1 MKILFCHN
9 FYSQRGGEDAVAQK
23 ELEMLRQAG
32 HTVVPFLKDSAVIA
46 DYSPW
51 KKLCAFLGGF
61 YNWKLAHEL
70 SDIIDKEKPDVAQ
83 VHNVFPLLSP
93 TIYLVLHVKKV
104 PIVQTVHNFRFFCPN
119 GLLFCYGRPCE
130 RKPNQSMLRCVSRRC
145 LRNSKLYTLWYAL
158 ILRFH
163 YILGT
168 FKKIDCIITLNKFS
182 ARLYR
187 HAGFGT
193 VCAKPNGS
201 DATPDPEAKCEG
213 YFLFVGRFSQEKGIM
228 TMLKA
233 VSGLN
238 VPVKMIGN
246 GPLDE
251 EVAAY
256 MKEHPNPNVTFL
268 GYQPP
273 DVCNYYMA
281 RALVTV
287 FPSECYE
294 NCPVTVI
301 DSLRLGTPVLASR
314 IGGLP
319 ALLPPGVG
327 WLFTPGDIEELK
339 ERIKDL
345 YARHDELIS
354 MREKVAA
361 YGEREFSKEA
371 NLARL
376 IEIYNYAISKRNGGN
391 PLLLPGMLDDEL

>member
-1 MKILFCHN
+1 M
-9 FYSQRGGEDAVAQK
+9 
-23 ELEMLRQAG
+23 EMLRQAG
-32 HTVVPFLKDSAVIA
+32 HTVVPFLKDSALIA

-51 KKLCAFLGGF
+51 KKLCAFFGGF
-61 YNWKLAHEL
+61 YNWKTAHEL
-70 SDIIDKEKPDVAQ
+70 SDIIDREKPDVAH

-93 TIYLVLHVKKV
+93 TVYLVLHVKGV

-119 GLLFCYGRPCE
+119 GLLFCHGRPCE
-130 RKPNQSMLRCVSRRC
+130 RKFGQTMLKCVSRRC
-145 LRNSKLYTLWYAL
+145 LRNSRFYTLWYAL

-163 YILGT
+163 YFLGT
-168 FKKIDCIITLNKFS
+168 FKKIDCIIALNKFS

-187 HAGFGT
+187 HAGYAT

-201 DATPDPEAKCEG
+201 DASPDPEAKCED
-213 YFLFVGRFSQEKGIM
+213 YFLFVGRFSQEKGVM

-238 VPVKMIGN
+238 IPVKMIGN

-256 MKEHPNPNVTFL
+256 MRDNPNPNVTFL

-327 WLFTPGDIEELK
+327 WLFTPGNVEELR
-339 ERIKDL
+339 ERISGL
-345 YARHDELIS
+345 YASKEEVRA
-354 MREKVAA
+354 MRARVAE
-361 YGEREFSKEA
+361 YGEKEFSREA
-371 NLARL
+371 NLAHL
-376 IEIYNYAISKRNGGN
+376 KEIYDYVIARKKGEN
-391 PLLLPGMLDDEL
+391 PLLLSCMLDDEL

>member
-9 FYSQRGGEDAVAQK
+9 FYSQRGGEDSVAQK
-23 ELEMLRQAG
+23 EMELLRQAG
-32 HTVVPFLKDSAVIA
+32 HTVIPFLRDSALIA

-61 YNWKLAHEL
+61 YNWKTAHAL
-70 SDIIDKEKPDVAQ
+70 SDIIDKEKPDVAH

-93 TIYLVLHVKKV
+93 TIYIVLHVKGV

-119 GLLFCYGRPCE
+119 GLLFCHGKPCE
-130 RKPNQSMLRCVSRRC
+130 RKFGQTMLKCVSRRC
-145 LRNSKLYTLWYAL
+145 LRNSRFYTLWYSL

-163 YILGT
+163 YMLGT
-168 FKKIDCIITLNKFS
+168 FKKIDCIIALNKFS

-187 HAGFGT
+187 RAGYAT
-193 VCAKPNGS
+193 VCAKPNSS
-201 DATPDPEAKCEG
+201 DASPDPEARCED
-213 YFLFVGRFSQEKGIM
+213 YFLFVGRFSQEKGVM

-233 VSGLN
+233 ALGLN
-238 VPVKMIGN
+238 IPVKMIGN

-256 MKEHPNPNVTFL
+256 MKENPNPNVTFL

-319 ALLPPGVG
+319 ALLPPDVG
-327 WLFTPGDIEELK
+327 WLFTPGNVEELR
-339 ERIKDL
+339 ERISSL
-345 YARHDELIS
+345 YASREEIKA
-354 MREKVAA
+354 MRDHVAG
-361 YGEREFSKEA
+361 YGEKEFSKEA
-371 NLARL
+371 NLAHL
-376 IEIYNYAISKRNGGN
+376 KEIYEYVIAKKKGGN
-391 PLLLPGMLDDEL
+391 PLLLSCMLDDEL